1 MRPEVH
7 TTPTNHANRLL
18 RPGRL
23 ARSRL
28 RLSVR
33 RFAAAARADGHYDPP
48 GCDLGR
54 LLHHRRS
61 LGASGPW
68 SFEGGERQPMATAAA
83 RDARQNVLGVGQG
96 VHGTHGGGWA
106 GCHSGRRGCRAV
118 GAAGNSLPP
127 PAAFVP
133 VHVSGGRIGCPIV
146 GALFLAPRTDLP
158 PAGRRGRGRRSLH
171 APRPPPA
178 PRGHPAADLCGPRRP
193 ARGGTL
199 VGCRSA
205 PVVAVLKPAAYW
217 VHRGLL
223 GCNRGH

>member
-68 SFEGGERQPMATAAA
+68 SFEGGEMQPIATAAA

-118 GAAGNSLPP
+118 GAAGNSCLCLLLLYPKCLSRWPP
-127 PAAFVP
+127 
-133 VHVSGGRIGCPIV
+133 SK
-146 GALFLAPRTDLP
+146 ALFLSAPHR
-158 PAGRRGRGRRSLH
+158 PAS
-171 APRPPPA
+171 
-178 PRGHPAADLCGPRRP
+178 RRP
-193 ARGGTL
+193 ARPRKAFIACPEATA
-199 VGCRSA
+199 RSA
-205 PVVAVLKPAAYW
+205 RPSGGRPVRAPPTGTGWHAGRVPVGA
-217 VHRGLL
+217 RG
-223 GCNRGH
+223 GRA

>member
-33 RFAAAARADGHYDPP
+33 RFAAAARADGHCDAP
-48 GCDLGR
+48 GCDRGR
-54 LLHHRRS
+54 LLHQGRS

-68 SFEGGERQPMATAAA
+68 SFEGGERQPIATAAA

-106 GCHSGRRGCRAV
+106 GCQSGRRGPCTAV
-118 GAAGNSLPP
+118 GAAGNSCLCLLLLYPKWLFGWPP
-127 PAAFVP
+127 E
-133 VHVSGGRIGCPIV
+133 HG
-146 GALFLAPRTDLP
+146 LYFLAPRTDLP

-171 APRPPPA
+171 TPRPPPA
-178 PRGHPAADLCGPRRP
+178 PRGHPAVDLCGPRRP

>member
-68 SFEGGERQPMATAAA
+68 SFEGGERQPIATAAA

-96 VHGTHGGGWA
+96 VHGTHGGGWS
-106 GCHSGRRGCRAV
+106 GCHSCRRGCRAV
-118 GAAGNSLPP
+118 GAAGNSCLGCCFCIRSGYSGAPP
-127 PAAFVP
+127 
-133 VHVSGGRIGCPIV
+133 SK
-146 GALFLAPRTDLP
+146 ALFLSVPHR
-158 PAGRRGRGRRSLH
+158 PAS
-171 APRPPPA
+171 
-178 PRGHPAADLCGPRRP
+178 RRP
-193 ARGGTL
+193 ARPRKAFIACPEATARSPRPSGGRPVRAPPTGTGWHAGRVP
-199 VGCRSA
+199 VGA
-205 PVVAVLKPAAYW
+205 
-217 VHRGLL
+217 RG
-223 GCNRGH
+223 GRA

>member
-68 SFEGGERQPMATAAA
+68 SFEGGERQPIATAAA
-83 RDARQNVLGVGQG
+83 RDARHDVLGVGQG

-118 GAAGNSLPP
+118 GAAGSSCLGCC
-127 PAAFVP
+127 FCIR
-133 VHVSGGRIGCPIV
+133 SGLFWSPENE
-146 GALFLAPRTDLP
+146 ALFLAPRTDLP

-178 PRGHPAADLCGPRRP
+178 PRGHPAVDLCGPRRP

-205 PVVAVLKPAAYW
+205 PVVAVLRSAA
-217 VHRGLL
+217 
-223 GCNRGH
+223 

>member
-68 SFEGGERQPMATAAA
+68 SFEGGERQPIATAAA

-118 GAAGNSLPP
+118 GAAGNSCLGCC
-127 PAAFVP
+127 FCIR
-133 VHVSGGRIGCPIV
+133 SGLFGVTRTW
-146 GALFLAPRTDLP
+146 ALFLAPRTDLP
-158 PAGRRGRGRRSLH
+158 PAGACPEATARRPL
-171 APRPPPA
+171 
-178 PRGHPAADLCGPRRP
+178 PAAIRR
-193 ARGGTL
+193 
-199 VGCRSA
+199 
-205 PVVAVLKPAAYW
+205 
-217 VHRGLL
+217 
-223 GCNRGH
+223 

>member
-68 SFEGGERQPMATAAA
+68 SFEGGERQPIATAAA

-106 GCHSGRRGCRAV
+106 GCQSGRRGCRAV
-118 GAAGNSLPP
+118 GPHGGSWRVALSASLGGMSVEMAVESPTDMMVRGN
-127 PAAFVP
+127 
-133 VHVSGGRIGCPIV
+133 
-146 GALFLAPRTDLP
+146 
-158 PAGRRGRGRRSLH
+158 
-171 APRPPPA
+171 
-178 PRGHPAADLCGPRRP
+178 
-193 ARGGTL
+193 
-199 VGCRSA
+199 A
-205 PVVAVLKPAAYW
+205 PVVSPSNTSASAGASASRSPSTPTPPSATSAAD
-217 VHRGLL
+217 RCTPPRPCIG
-223 GCNRGH
+223 GS

>member
-68 SFEGGERQPMATAAA
+68 SFEGGERQPIATAAA
-83 RDARQNVLGVGQG
+83 RDARQDVLGVGQG

-106 GCHSGRRGCRAV
+106 GCHSGRRGWRAV
-118 GAAGNSLPP
+118 GAAGNSCLGCCFCICTRIWRQNRVPDCRGFISCAP
-127 PAAFVP
+127 HRPA
-133 VHVSGGRIGCPIV
+133 S
-146 GALFLAPRTDLP
+146 
-158 PAGRRGRGRRSLH
+158 
-171 APRPPPA
+171 
-178 PRGHPAADLCGPRRP
+178 RRP
-193 ARGGTL
+193 ARPRKAFIACPEATA
-199 VGCRSA
+199 RSA
-205 PVVAVLKPAAYW
+205 RPSGGRPVRAPPTGTGWHAGRVPVGA
-217 VHRGLL
+217 RG
-223 GCNRGH
+223 GRA

>member
-68 SFEGGERQPMATAAA
+68 SFEGGERQPIATAAA

-118 GAAGNSLPP
+118 GAAGDSCLGCWFCIRS
-127 PAAFVP
+127 ACL
-133 VHVSGGRIGCPIV
+133 GGHR
-146 GALFLAPRTDLP
+146 ARLYFLAPRTALP
-158 PAGRRGRGRRSLH
+158 RAGRRGRGRRSLR

-178 PRGHPAADLCGPRRP
+178 PRGHPAVDLCGPRRP

>member
-68 SFEGGERQPMATAAA
+68 SFEGGERQPIATAAA

-106 GCHSGRRGCRAV
+106 GCQSGRRGCRAI
-118 GAAGNSLPP
+118 GAAGNSCLRLLLLYLYTYLEAESGARLSGLYFLR
-127 PAAFVP
+127 PAP
-133 VHVSGGRIGCPIV
+133 TC
-146 GALFLAPRTDLP
+146 LP
-158 PAGRRGRGRRSLH
+158 PAGAAAEGVRCM
-171 APRPPPA
+171 
-178 PRGHPAADLCGPRRP
+178 PRGHRPLRAAIRR
-193 ARGGTL
+193 
-199 VGCRSA
+199 
-205 PVVAVLKPAAYW
+205 
-217 VHRGLL
+217 
-223 GCNRGH
+223 

>member
-33 RFAAAARADGHYDPP
+33 RFAAAARADGHCDAP
-48 GCDLGR
+48 GCDRGR

-68 SFEGGERQPMATAAA
+68 SFEGGERQPIATAAA
-83 RDARQNVLGVGQG
+83 RDARQDVLGVGQG

-118 GAAGNSLPP
+118 GAAGNSCLCLLLYLYTYLEAESGARLSGLYFLR
-127 PAAFVP
+127 PAPTF
-133 VHVSGGRIGCPIV
+133 
-146 GALFLAPRTDLP
+146 LP
-158 PAGRRGRGRRSLH
+158 PAGAAAEGVH
-171 APRPPPA
+171 CM
-178 PRGHPAADLCGPRRP
+178 PRGHRPLRAAIRR
-193 ARGGTL
+193 
-199 VGCRSA
+199 
-205 PVVAVLKPAAYW
+205 
-217 VHRGLL
+217 
-223 GCNRGH
+223 

>member
-1 MRPEVH
+1 MVPTAVAGRAVRAAGEAVGPSERQETVALVAGFVSEV
-7 TTPTNHANRLL
+7 AIR
-18 RPGRL
+18 
-23 ARSRL
+23 
-28 RLSVR
+28 V
-33 RFAAAARADGHYDPP
+33 AART
-48 GCDLGR
+48 
-54 LLHHRRS
+54 
-61 LGASGPW
+61 W
-68 SFEGGERQPMATAAA
+68 
-83 RDARQNVLGVGQG
+83 
-96 VHGTHGGGWA
+96 
-106 GCHSGRRGCRAV
+106 
-118 GAAGNSLPP
+118 
-127 PAAFVP
+127 
-133 VHVSGGRIGCPIV
+133 
-146 GALFLAPRTDLP
+146 ALFLAPRTDLP

>member
-68 SFEGGERQPMATAAA
+68 SFEGGERQPIATAAA

-118 GAAGNSLPP
+118 GAAGNSCLGCCFCIRSGYSGAPP
-127 PAAFVP
+127 
-133 VHVSGGRIGCPIV
+133 SK
-146 GALFLAPRTDLP
+146 ALFLSAPHR
-158 PAGRRGRGRRSLH
+158 PAS
-171 APRPPPA
+171 
-178 PRGHPAADLCGPRRP
+178 RRP
-193 ARGGTL
+193 ARPRKAFIACPEATA
-199 VGCRSA
+199 RSA
-205 PVVAVLKPAAYW
+205 RPSGGRPVRAPPTGTGWHAGRVPVGA
-217 VHRGLL
+217 RG
-223 GCNRGH
+223 GRA

>member
-48 GCDLGR
+48 GCDLAR

-68 SFEGGERQPMATAAA
+68 SFEGGERQPIATAAA

-118 GAAGNSLPP
+118 GAAGNSCLCLLLLYLYTYLE
-127 PAAFVP
+127 AE
-133 VHVSGGRIGCPIV
+133 SGARLSG
-146 GALFLAPRTDLP
+146 LYFLAPRTDLP
-158 PAGRRGRGRRSLH
+158 RAGRRGRGRRSLH

-178 PRGHPAADLCGPRRP
+178 PRGHPAVDLCGPRRP

>member
-33 RFAAAARADGHYDPP
+33 RFAAAARADGHCDAP
-48 GCDLGR
+48 GCDRGR
-54 LLHHRRS
+54 LLHQGRS

-68 SFEGGERQPMATAAA
+68 SFEGGERQPIATAAA

-106 GCHSGRRGCRAV
+106 GCQSGRRGCRAV
-118 GAAGNSLPP
+118 GAAGNSCLGCC
-127 PAAFVP
+127 FCIRSGY
-133 VHVSGGRIGCPIV
+133 SGGHPIMD
-146 GALFLAPRTDLP
+146 FISCAPHR
-158 PAGRRGRGRRSLH
+158 PAS
-171 APRPPPA
+171 
-178 PRGHPAADLCGPRRP
+178 RRP
-193 ARGGTL
+193 ARPRKAFVACPEATARSPRPSGGRPVRAPPTGTGWHAGRVP
-199 VGCRSA
+199 VGA
-205 PVVAVLKPAAYW
+205 
-217 VHRGLL
+217 RG
-223 GCNRGH
+223 GRA

>member
-68 SFEGGERQPMATAAA
+68 SFEGGERQPIATAAA

-106 GCHSGRRGCRAV
+106 GCQSGRRGCRAV
-118 GAAGNSLPP
+118 GAAGNSCLCLLLLYPKWL
-127 PAAFVP
+127 F
-133 VHVSGGRIGCPIV
+133 GGATEQGFI
-146 GALFLAPRTDLP
+146 
-158 PAGRRGRGRRSLH
+158 S
-171 APRPPPA
+171 
-178 PRGHPAADLCGPRRP
+178 
-193 ARGGTL
+193 
-199 VGCRSA
+199 
-205 PVVAVLKPAAYW
+205 
-217 VHRGLL
+217 
-223 GCNRGH
+223 

>member
-68 SFEGGERQPMATAAA
+68 SFEGGERQPIATAAA

-106 GCHSGRRGCRAV
+106 GCQSGRRGCRAV
-118 GAAGNSLPP
+118 GAAGNSCLGCC
-127 PAAFVP
+127 FCIRSGY
-133 VHVSGGRIGCPIV
+133 SGGRPNMGFISC
-146 GALFLAPRTDLP
+146 APHR
-158 PAGRRGRGRRSLH
+158 PAS
-171 APRPPPA
+171 
-178 PRGHPAADLCGPRRP
+178 RRP
-193 ARGGTL
+193 ARPRKAFIACPEATARSPRPSGGRPVRAPPTGTGWHAGRVP
-199 VGCRSA
+199 VGA
-205 PVVAVLKPAAYW
+205 
-217 VHRGLL
+217 RG
-223 GCNRGH
+223 GRA